1 MVQVISIGG
10 ATQDVFVRSDGA
22 EVIRISDKQREKAW
36 LGFDYGAKIAVDA
49 LRFTVGGGA
58 TNTAVSFANLGLEAA
73 CMVKVGSD
81 SAGDSVLQNL
91 SEAGVETQYIV
102 QSEAGQTGYSVIL
115 TSYEGERSI
124 LAYRGVNTQLT
135 FAELNT
141 EALKSTNWIY
151 VSSLSGEADALLEP
165 LFDFALQH
173 GLRVAFN
180 PGGTQLK
187 SAPERMQHLLRAVDL
202 LFVNKEEAARLTG
215 LPLIK
220 PLPEHL
226 RVPGEDMG
234 TSSTPT
240 RPPYMY
246 NLSAHLEALKTQ
258 IRGAVVITDG
268 SRGTQAY
275 DGEAFYAMPVYPT
288 EVSDVL
294 GAGDAFG
301 SACTAA
307 HILGHDLSTG
317 LRWGSANASGV
328 VTDPGAHY
336 GLMNPEEIE
345 AKQKFHPQI
354 DVIRF

>member
-1 MVQVISIGG
+1 MFHVISIGG
-10 ATQDVFVRSDGA
+10 ATQDVFVRSDQA
-22 EVIRISDKQREKAW
+22 EVIRISDRQQEKAW

-58 TNTAVSFANLGLEAA
+58 TNTAVSFAKLGLQAA
-73 CMVKVGSD
+73 CMVKVASD
-81 SAGDSVLQNL
+81 SAGDSVIENL
-91 SEAGVETQYIV
+91 KQSGVDSAYV
-102 QSEAGQTGYSVIL
+102 VRSDSGQTGYSVIL

-124 LAYRGVNTQLT
+124 LAYRGVNTQLR
-135 FAELNT
+135 FEELQS
-141 EALKSTNWIY
+141 EALQQTQWLY

-165 LFDFALQH
+165 LFDFALQQ
-173 GLRVAFN
+173 GLRIAFN
-180 PGGTQLK
+180 PGATQLR
-187 SAPERMQHLLRAVDL
+187 SAPERLQGLFAAVDL
-202 LFVNKEEAARLTG
+202 LFVNKEEAAQLTG
-215 LPLIK
+215 LALQK

-226 RVPGEDMG
+226 RSPGEDIG
-234 TSSTPT
+234 TAPA

-246 NLSAHLEALKTQ
+246 DLSAHLEALKAH
-258 IRGAVVITDG
+258 IRGSVVITDG

-336 GLMNPEEIE
+336 GLMNPEQIATKIE
-345 AKQKFHPQI
+345 AHPLVVPIQL
-354 DVIRF
+354 